1 MAPISMMQML
11 VKTREA
17 GFAALLTSGVMGV
30 GALHAQTLAT
40 PGAEEEVR
48 WTLPPPPRSL
58 TAPAPVAPASAPVR
72 AEAPNPFGG
81 APVMQQAAPAP
92 MEQPSFLAPSAMPP
106 ASMQPP
112 VSAQAPAP
120 LAPAAPAAPVMA
132 PPIPAMAAT
141 PVAAPP
147 PAEPAPA
154 PPPKQAA
161 PRQDAKQP
169 AAKQQA
175 EKAPVAAK
183 PATKA
188 KPEAKVAAKPSP
200 KPADNPTDGK
210 AAKAKDGKPARIAAQ
225 PVPAPRPAYVPP
237 PPSMLEKEPEE
248 SRIPVIS
255 TVMDGMSSVTKTIGG
270 LFE

>member
-1 MAPISMMQML
+1 MASISMMKML
-11 VKTREA
+11 IKTRKS
-17 GFAALLTSGVMGV
+17 GFAALLITGVMGA
-30 GALHAQTLAT
+30 GALQAQTPAT
-40 PGAEEEVR
+40 PGAEDEVR

-58 TAPAPVAPASAPVR
+58 TAPAAVAPAAAPAR
-72 AEAPNPFGG
+72 TEAPNPFGG

-92 MEQPSFLAPSAMPP
+92 MEQPSILAPSAMPP
-106 ASMQPP
+106 AAMQPP

-120 LAPAAPAAPVMA
+120 FAPAAPAAPVMA
-132 PPIPAMAAT
+132 LPTPAPVAT

-147 PAEPAPA
+147 CRTEVGLR
-154 PPPKQAA
+154 PPMAA
-161 PRQDAKQP
+161 PKPDAKQP

-175 EKAPVAAK
+175 DKATSAAK
-183 PATKA
+183 PAAKV

-200 KPADNPTDGK
+200 KPATDPK
-210 AAKAKDGKPARIAAQ
+210 VAKAKDGKPARVAAQ

-255 TVMDGMSSVTKTIGG
+255 SVMDGMSSVTKTIGG
-270 LFE
+270 LFD